1 MSRNKPK
8 PSNRKKRKKGKKSG
22 EPCIVRKSNIPG
34 AGRGVFAKRLIRKGD
49 VVGFYDG
56 IIYNKQQT
64 LFEKA
69 KGSDKTFWIDAS
81 HITRYGSGCALV
93 GFEEVKNAGGY
104 CQLLNDASNNW
115 SVRPLNKYNVEPIDH
130 KKYMELN
137 GKEKKVGDNPEV
149 LYFQAT
155 KRIKKG
161 EELYFNY
168 GKAYWWAK
176 TPRIREKSRRFY
188 NRKFVA
194 TYDTTCPGFNRERD
208 WMEADERDEYL
219 KEAERLGFL
228 IPVTN

>member
-1 MSRNKPK
+1 MSRNNP
-8 PSNRKKRKKGKKSG
+8 KRKKGKKSG

-69 KGSDKTFWIDAS
+69 KGSDKTYWIDAS
-81 HITRYGSGCALV
+81 HITRYGSECALV

-104 CQLLNDASNNW
+104 CQLINDASNNLT
-115 SVRPLNKYNVEPIDH
+115 VRPLNKYNVEPIYQI

-168 GKAYWWAK
+168 GKGYWFAQQ
-176 TPRIREKSRRFY
+176 PRMREKSRRFHNRRYLTTY
-188 NRKFVA
+188 N
-194 TYDTTCPGFNRERD
+194 THCPGFNPERD
-208 WMEADERDEYL
+208 WMEEDERDAYL
-219 KEAERLGFL
+219 KELERMGFL
-228 IPVTN
+228 MSQIQH

>member
-1 MSRNKPK
+1 MSQNNP
-8 PSNRKKRKKGKKSG
+8 KRKKGKKSG

-56 IIYNKQQT
+56 IVYNKIQSLLEYCKDYDGT
-64 LFEKA
+64 YWINIGEK
-69 KGSDKTFWIDAS
+69 GDE
-81 HITRYGSGCALV
+81 YPNLV

-104 CQLLNDASNNW
+104 CQLINDASNNW
-115 SVRPLNKYNVEPIDH
+115 TVRPLNKYNVEPIDQI

-168 GKAYWWAK
+168 GKGYWWAQ
-176 TPRIREKSRRFY
+176 TPRMREKSRRFH
-188 NRKFVA
+188 NRRYLA
-194 TYDTTCPGFNRERD
+194 TYNTHCPGFNPERD
-208 WMEADERDEYL
+208 WMEEDERDAYL
-219 KEAERLGFL
+219 KELERMGFL
-228 IPVTN
+228 RT

>member
-1 MSRNKPK
+1 MSRNNP
-8 PSNRKKRKKGKKSG
+8 KRKKGKKSG

-69 KGSDKTFWIDAS
+69 KGSDKTYWIDAS
-81 HITRYGSGCALV
+81 QWYGSGCALV

-115 SVRPLNKYNVEPIDH
+115 TVRPLNKYNVEPIDH

-168 GKAYWWAK
+168 GKAYWWAQ
-176 TPRIREKSRRFY
+176 TPRIREKSRRFN
-188 NRKFVA
+188 NRHFKSCINRFFV
-194 TYDTTCPGFNRERD
+194 
-208 WMEADERDEYL
+208 
-219 KEAERLGFL
+219 
-228 IPVTN
+228 

>member
-1 MSRNKPK
+1 MSRNNP
-8 PSNRKKRKKGKKSG
+8 KRKKGKKSG

-56 IIYNKQQT
+56 IVYNKKQSLLEYCKDYDGT
-64 LFEKA
+64 Y
-69 KGSDKTFWIDAS
+69 WINLPNLGDECHLA
-81 HITRYGSGCALV
+81 

-104 CQLLNDASNNW
+104 CQLINDASNNLT
-115 SVRPLNKYNVEPIDH
+115 VRPLNKYNVNPIDH

-168 GKAYWWAK
+168 GKGYWFAQQ
-176 TPRIREKSRRFY
+176 PRMREKSRRFH
-188 NRKFVA
+188 NRRYLA
-194 TYDTTCPGFNRERD
+194 TYNTHCPGFNPERD
-208 WMEADERDEYL
+208 WMEEDERDAYL
-219 KEAERLGFL
+219 KELERMGFL
-228 IPVTN
+228 MSQIQH

>member
-56 IIYNKQQT
+56 IIYNKQKT
-64 LFEKA
+64 LFEYA
-69 KGSDKTFWIDAS
+69 KGSDKTYWIVWGDNNE
-81 HITRYGSGCALV
+81 CALV

-104 CQLLNDASNNW
+104 CQLLNDASNSW
-115 SVRPLNKYNVEPIDH
+115 TVRPLNKYNVEPIFQI

-168 GKAYWWAK
+168 GKGYWFAQ
-176 TPRIREKSRRFY
+176 TPRMREKSRRFH
-188 NRKFVA
+188 NRRYLA
-194 TYDTTCPGFNRERD
+194 TYNTHCPGFNPERD
-208 WMEADERDEYL
+208 WMEEDERDAYL
-219 KEAERLGFL
+219 KELERMGFL
-228 IPVTN
+228 RT